1 MTLLEIPI
9 NEELLATAGVNP
21 ADAGKEFRLLAAA
34 KLFELRRLTLAQ
46 AAELAGVPLA
56 DFMEELG
63 KLKISWINLT
73 DAQIAHDIQTA

>member
-1 MTLLEIPI
+1 MLQIPVD
-9 NEELLATAGVNP
+9 EELLASAGVDP
-21 ADAGKEFRLLAAA
+21 AQAGQEVRLLAAA

-46 AAELAGVPLA
+46 AAHLAGLPLG

-73 DAQIAHDIQTA
+73 DEQIAHDIEMA